1 MEQEKK
7 EKAALPANSARV
19 WVKGLK
25 ADISAGQDIQDK
37 LSKEEEL
44 KQHVKDTY
52 AAIFKEVLPKLSE
65 AKAGCTQYSEGI
77 AKVDDTPEGKE
88 NGTNFANLIT
98 ETEELLKD
106 FKSDKA
112 AADGIL
118 SGIKAQRTA
127 KKKKAEKA
135 AGAIAAENAARLMRG

>member
-1 MEQEKK
+1 LEQEKK
-7 EKAALPANSARV
+7 EKAALPANIARV

-52 AAIFKEVLPKLSE
+52 TAIFKEVLPKLSE

-77 AKVDDTPEGKE
+77 VKV
-88 NGTNFANLIT
+88 
-98 ETEELLKD
+98 
-106 FKSDKA
+106 
-112 AADGIL
+112 
-118 SGIKAQRTA
+118 
-127 KKKKAEKA
+127 
-135 AGAIAAENAARLMRG
+135 